1 MKYIFF
7 ILIFLFAGH
16 QALPQQKEEKTR
28 KEIRAEK
35 EAKKKAEIKQLIDSE
50 DFIFQATHALPL
62 GGGSIFLNHD
72 YDVHIKKDSVFSYLP
87 FYGVAYHIEYGGRNS
102 GFIFEEPVEDF
113 SKKFDRENYLIKF
126 GVDRGNDNITFT
138 FHVTELGYATL
149 NINSTNRQ
157 SISYYGFVEKKEE
170 D

>member
-7 ILIFLFAGH
+7 ILVFLLAGTE
-16 QALPQQKEEKTR
+16 ALPQNTAKKSR

-35 EAKKKAEIKQLIDSE
+35 EAKKKAEIKKLMDSD

-72 YDVHIKKDSVFSYLP
+72 YDVHLKKDSVFSYLP

-113 SKKFDRENYLIKF
+113 SKEFDKNNYLVKF
-126 GVDRGNDNITFT
+126 KVDHGNDNVVFT
-138 FHVTELGYATL
+138 FHITELGYATL

-157 SISYYGFVEKKEE
+157 SISYYGYMEKKETE
-170 D
+170 